1 MHKLQ
6 IKLFIQTGPKSVR
19 LRKINVSCKLVN
31 IKEKPHAF
39 RHQFKKSNDNLRYMV
54 W

>member
-6 IKLFIQTGPKSVR
+6 IKLFIQTGPEPVR

-31 IKEKPHAF
+31 I
-39 RHQFKKSNDNLRYMV
+39 
-54 W
+54 